1 MDSYPPPVCRGALQ
15 VTNDVTVRKRGIRSC
30 CARNTKFGDSDPRGG
45 GPRATTRSARRSFG
59 GRSRSAKNRA
69 IAAKMGRRTERVR
82 GDVPPQ
88 SENFALQ
95 TASVVN

>member
-1 MDSYPPPVCRGALQ
+1 MDLYPPPVWRGALQ

-30 CARNTKFGDSDPRGG
+30 CARNTKFRDSDPRGG
-45 GPRATTRSARRSFG
+45 GPRATTHNARRGLG
-59 GRSRSAKNRA
+59 GRGAKNRVTL
-69 IAAKMGRRTERVR
+69 IVAKMGRRTELFR
-82 GDVPPQ
+82 GEVTSQ